1 MLHGATMRAKG
12 IRTDYYNGWIN
23 FTVNYGVYNMALIKR
38 KRIELPILADIENA
52 AAGAEQNAISIEDV
66 MGALVELGE
75 IVAEQDDALVELAE
89 IISE

>member
-1 MLHGATMRAKG
+1 M
-12 IRTDYYNGWIN
+12 
-23 FTVNYGVYNMALIKR
+23 
-38 KRIELPILADIENA
+38 ADIENA
-52 AAGAEQNAISIEDV
+52 AAGAEQNAINLEDV

>member
-1 MLHGATMRAKG
+1 
-12 IRTDYYNGWIN
+12 
-23 FTVNYGVYNMALIKR
+23 MALIKR

>member
-1 MLHGATMRAKG
+1 MLHGATMQAKG

>member
-1 MLHGATMRAKG
+1 MLLGATMQAKG

>member
-1 MLHGATMRAKG
+1 M
-12 IRTDYYNGWIN
+12 
-23 FTVNYGVYNMALIKR
+23 NYGVYNMALIKR

>member
-1 MLHGATMRAKG
+1 MG
-12 IRTDYYNGWIN
+12 
-23 FTVNYGVYNMALIKR
+23 LIK
-38 KRIELPILADIENA
+38 KKKIELPILADIENA
-52 AAGAEQNAISIEDV
+52 AAGAEQNAINLEDV